1 MDNVKNMN
9 ILVTGAARGIGLSCV
24 QHMLK
29 NGAKIVSIL
38 DLPTSA
44 GTTTVADLEKKFGK
58 GKALFFPCDVTNVK
72 QFEETFK
79 KAANAMGGI
88 DIVINNAGVAN
99 DKNWKLIVDLNM
111 GGVIHGSL
119 LAMELMHKDKGGK
132 GGIIVNI
139 SSIVGFSI
147 SRYLPAYCSSKH
159 QVIAFSRGLAGW
171 YEETGVR
178 VLVMCPGVTT
188 FPLID
193 YNLEPFAFD
202 FVDKKKM
209 MEVFNSYPTQGPENL
224 AKAMVLLI
232 QKGKNG
238 SVWVSEGENPPYA
251 IEFPPIKRVEL
262 NL

>member
-1 MDNVKNMN
+1 MDNIKNMN
-9 ILVTGAARGIGLSCV
+9 ILVTGAARGIGLTYV

-44 GTTTVADLEKKFGK
+44 GTTTVANLEKEFGK

-88 DIVINNAGVAN
+88 DIVINNAGTIN
-99 DKNWKLIVDLNM
+99 DSNWKLTVDLNI
-111 GGVIHGSL
+111 GGVIQGSL
-119 LAMELMHKDKGGK
+119 LAMELMRKDKGGK
-132 GGIIVNI
+132 GGILVNI

-147 SRYLPAYCSSKH
+147 TRDLPAYCSSKH
-159 QVIAFSRGLAGW
+159 QVLAFSRCLGGW

-188 FPLID
+188 TQLFD
-193 YNLEPFAFD
+193 NLESLVFD

-209 MEVFNSYPTQGPENL
+209 MEGFSAMPTQGPENV

-251 IEFPPIKRVEL
+251 IEFPPIERVEL

>member
-1 MDNVKNMN
+1 MDNIKNMN
-9 ILVTGAARGIGLSCV
+9 ILVTGAARGIGLTYV

-29 NGAKIVSIL
+29 NGAKIVSLL

-44 GTTTVADLEKKFGK
+44 GTTTVANLEKEFGK

-99 DKNWKLIVDLNM
+99 DKNWKLTVDVNM
-111 GGVIHGSL
+111 GGVIQGSL
-119 LAMELMHKDKGGK
+119 LAMEMMRKDKGGK
-132 GGIIVNI
+132 GGVIVNI
-139 SSIVGFSI
+139 SSVVGFYI
-147 SRYLPAYCSSKH
+147 TRYMPAYCSSKH
-159 QVIAFSRGLAGW
+159 QVLAFSRGLAGW
-171 YEETGVR
+171 YEETSVR

-188 FPLID
+188 TPIID
-193 YNLEPFAFD
+193 NLESFAFD

-209 MEVFNSYPTQGPENL
+209 VEDFNSYPTQGPENV

-251 IEFPPIKRVEL
+251 IEFPPIERVEL

>member
-1 MDNVKNMN
+1 MDNIKNMN
-9 ILVTGAARGIGLSCV
+9 ILVTGAARGIGLTYV

-44 GTTTVADLEKKFGK
+44 GTTTVANLEKEFGK

-88 DIVINNAGVAN
+88 DIVINNAGVVN
-99 DKNWKLIVDLNM
+99 DKNWKLTVDVNM
-111 GGVIHGSL
+111 GGVIQGSL
-119 LAMELMHKDKGGK
+119 LAMELMRKEKGGK
-132 GGIIVNI
+132 GGVIVNI
-139 SSIVGFSI
+139 SSTIGFYI
-147 SRYLPAYCSSKH
+147 NRYMPAYCSSKH
-159 QVIAFSRGLAGW
+159 QVLAFSRGLAGW
-171 YEETGVR
+171 YEETSVR

-188 FPLID
+188 TPIID
-193 YNLEPFAFD
+193 NLESFAFD

-209 MEVFNSYPTQGPENL
+209 VEEFNSYPTQGPENV

-251 IEFPPIKRVEL
+251 IEFPPIERVEL